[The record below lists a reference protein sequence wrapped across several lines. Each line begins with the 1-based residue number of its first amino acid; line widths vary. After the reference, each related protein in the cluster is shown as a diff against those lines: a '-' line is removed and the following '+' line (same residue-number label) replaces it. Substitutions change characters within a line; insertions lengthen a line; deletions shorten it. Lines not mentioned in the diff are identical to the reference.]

1 MSDID
6 PDHDLFARLERL
18 KADPPI
24 ATTDPRQS
32 SPKNASPT
40 GVDPDLLVRFSALAG
55 RPSVVDHDATS
66 SIAPVNRDAHDLDQA
81 LLDLNLHDPVVSD
94 DDDDAWLASVLGPT
108 GTSKADAAAAVFLAH
123 GSADAPASARD
134 MAEADRLLQKALDAV
149 RLEQQHGHPADED
162 DDQYDAL
169 AQRLAA
175 LKTGAPPAA
184 TKSPV
189 TSLGP
194 PPITPPAVSGSR
206 SALGALLDE
215 DELVCCICNDDATVI
230 CVDCDEDMYCA
241 ACFRQGHADGEER
254 THRARKI

>member
-6 PDHDLFARLERL
+6 PDHDLFARLEAL
-18 KADPPI
+18 KADSPPI
-24 ATTDPRQS
+24 ATTDPRRPSQQ
-32 SPKNASPT
+32 NASPT
-40 GVDPDLLVRFSALAG
+40 GVDPDLLARFSALAG
-55 RPSVVDHDATS
+55 RSSVVDHEASNPIT
-66 SIAPVNRDAHDLDQA
+66 NLDQA

-94 DDDDAWLASVLGPT
+94 DEGDDAWLASVLGPS
-108 GTSKADAAAAVFLAH
+108 GASKADAMAAAFLAP
-123 GSADAPASARD
+123 DAGASASD
-134 MAEADRLLQKALDAV
+134 TAEAGRLLQKALDAV
-149 RLEQQHGHPADED
+149 RLEAQHGRPADADED
-162 DDQYDAL
+162 GEEYDAL

-175 LKTGAPPAA
+175 LKTGAPAP

-194 PPITPPAVSGSR
+194 PPVTPPAVSGSR

-254 THRARKI
+254 GHHTRKI